1 MKKRFYYGAMA
12 TGLVFTACSSE
23 ALNEPDNN
31 RPADADQT
39 LYVKMAIHGDDLNGT
54 RAAGDNGSPEA
65 EGDFEQGTGNESKIN
80 NAYFVFYDVVGKQ
93 VGEIVQIK
101 LDNAVTENTGATVET
116 YYESVVP
123 VSIRKGELDPAQ
135 VVCYI
140 NPISPA
146 NLQSSL
152 SDIETVTRT
161 MAVSG
166 TAEPLFPMSNSVYY
180 TSPADGTIADGTKPQ
195 IAVPVDKAQLYESKE
210 DALGAEAK
218 AIDVYVERYASKLK
232 FTSKDAEAYTTH
244 TTVNGAEVPVSLS
257 FVAEKWALNAESNE
271 TYVVKSFRQP
281 SAEGVIL
288 PDDYTY
294 GELNTAINRL
304 TIPEEDPNTSLA
316 DNLQWKWNN
325 AEYHRSFWGI
335 SPAYFTA
342 TYPEVAGD
350 VKAIPLNQKYY
361 TYKEVAADGFAAT
374 DENAHYFKE
383 TTVGLRALRSKN
395 PAAAMPSVILVG
407 KYTLSVNGTAVEG
420 NPDFYTYLKG
430 SDGKPLVY
438 FAANAGSVD
447 SKVAGG
453 ESMLKR
459 FIDQVTVLYKYV
471 DGKYVRLNPTEDADL
486 AMMVGALE
494 VKRPADAV
502 LVIPPTLGVEDS
514 KEEVMK
520 LPARQQTLQF
530 NSINNTTGI
539 FIANG
544 NGYKEIVADD
554 ATPTGTQITLTAA
567 NRVLMQQVG
576 FANFYNTGMAY
587 FNIPVKHYGWYR
599 AGNTQKEIT
608 EGETTK
614 PNTTTIDWG
623 KVRVGD
629 FGMVRNHSYSIN
641 INSITGLA
649 TGIAGVEDPIVPPA
663 ETKDYYVAYK
673 VRILKWAVV
682 PVQNVDL

>member
-80 NAYFVFYDVVGKQ
+80 NAYFVFYDAVGKQ

-244 TTVNGAEVPVSLS
+244 TTVNGVEVPVSLS

-271 TYVVKSFRQP
+271 TYVVKSFRKE
-281 SAEGVIL
+281 SAEGIIL

-294 GELNTAINRL
+294 NDLNTAINGTL
-304 TIPEEDPNTSLA
+304 STA
-316 DNLQWKWNN
+316 DSWVWNN
-325 AEYHRSFWGI
+325 ADYHRSYWGM

-350 VKAIPLNQKYY
+350 VNDNSLQTYY
-361 TYKEVAADGFAAT
+361 TYNDLTKENSKVGYPTT
-374 DENAHYFKE
+374 DTDAKYFKE
-383 TTVGLRALRSKN
+383 TTVGLKALDSKN

-407 KYTLSVNGTAVEG
+407 KYKLSVNGTEVEG

-438 FAANAGSVD
+438 FAANDGTAD

-459 FIDQVTVLYKYV
+459 FINQVTVLYKRV
-471 DGKYVRLNPTEDADL
+471 NDGTEEAPKYRYVRLNPTVAADL
-486 AMMVGALE
+486 AMMVGAL
-494 VKRPADAV
+494 KIDRPTEAV
-502 LVIPPTLGVEDS
+502 LKNPTTTEGYDEI
-514 KEEVMK
+514 K

-530 NSINNTTGI
+530 NGINNTTGI
-539 FIANG
+539 YIANG

-641 INSITGLA
+641 ISSITGLA
-649 TGIAGVEDPIVPPA
+649 TGIAGVDDPIVPPA

>member
-23 ALNEPDNN
+23 ALNEPDN
-31 RPADADQT
+31 RPAEADQT

-54 RAAGDNGSPEA
+54 RAGDTNGAPDA
-65 EGDFEQGTGNESKIN
+65 EGDFEAGVGAESEIK
-80 NAYFVFYDVVGKQ
+80 NAYFVFYDAAGKQ
-93 VGEIVQIK
+93 VGDIVQIN
-101 LDNAVTENTGATVET
+101 LDKATTGVDGATVEK

-146 NLQSSL
+146 ELQNPL
-152 SDIETVTRT
+152 SEIETVTRE

-166 TAEPLFPMSNSVYY
+166 SDNKLFPMSNSVYY
-180 TSPADGTIADGTKPQ
+180 TSTENGTKPQ
-195 IAVPVDKAQLYESKE
+195 IAVPVATDQLFDTEKE
-210 DALGAEAK
+210 ALEATNK

-257 FVAEKWALNAESNE
+257 FVAEKWALNAESKK
-271 TYVVKSFRQP
+271 TYVVKSFRKE
-281 SAEGVIL
+281 SAEGIIL

-294 GELNTAINRL
+294 NDLNTAINGTL
-304 TIPEEDPNTSLA
+304 STA
-316 DNLQWKWNN
+316 DSWVWNN
-325 AEYHRSFWGI
+325 ADYHRSYWGM

-350 VKAIPLNQKYY
+350 VNDNSLQTYY
-361 TYKEVAADGFAAT
+361 TYNDLTKQNSKVGYPTT
-374 DENAHYFKE
+374 DTDAKYFKE
-383 TTVGLRALRSKN
+383 TTVGLKALDSKN

-407 KYTLSVNGTAVEG
+407 KYKLSVNGTEVEG

-438 FAANAGSVD
+438 FAANDGTAD

-459 FIDQVTVLYKYV
+459 FINQVTVLYKRV
-471 DGKYVRLNPTEDADL
+471 NDGTEDAPKYRYVRLNPTVAADL
-486 AMMVGALE
+486 AMMVGAL
-494 VKRPADAV
+494 KIDRPTEAV
-502 LVIPPTLGVEDS
+502 LKNPTTTEGYDEI
-514 KEEVMK
+514 K

-530 NSINNTTGI
+530 NGINNTTGI
-539 FIANG
+539 YIANG

-554 ATPTGTQITLTAA
+554 AIPTGTQITLTAA

-641 INSITGLA
+641 ISSITGLA
-649 TGIAGVEDPIVPPA
+649 TGIAGVDDPIVPPA

>member
-80 NAYFVFYDVVGKQ
+80 NAYFVFYDAVGKQ

-195 IAVPVDKAQLYESKE
+195 IAVPVATDQLFDTEKE
-210 DALGAEAK
+210 ALEATNK

-232 FTSKDAEAYTTH
+232 FTSKDAEAYETH
-244 TTVNGAEVPVSLS
+244 TMLNGEEVPVSLS
-257 FVAEKWALNAESNE
+257 FVAEKWALNAESKK
-271 TYVVKSFRQP
+271 TYVVKSFRKE
-281 SAEGVIL
+281 SAEGIIL

-294 GELNTAINRL
+294 NDLNTAINGTL
-304 TIPEEDPNTSLA
+304 STA
-316 DNLQWKWNN
+316 DSWVWNN
-325 AEYHRSFWGI
+325 ADYHRSYWGM

-350 VKAIPLNQKYY
+350 VNDNSLQTYY
-361 TYKEVAADGFAAT
+361 TYNDLTKENSKVGYPTT
-374 DENAHYFKE
+374 DTDAKYFKE
-383 TTVGLRALRSKN
+383 TTVGLKALDSKN

-407 KYTLSVNGTAVEG
+407 KYKLSVNGTEVEG

-438 FAANAGSVD
+438 FAANDGTAD

-459 FIDQVTVLYKYV
+459 FINQVTVLYKRV
-471 DGKYVRLNPTEDADL
+471 NDGTEEAPKYRYVRLNPTVAADL
-486 AMMVGALE
+486 AMMVGAL
-494 VKRPADAV
+494 KIDRPTEAV
-502 LVIPPTLGVEDS
+502 LKNPTTTEGYDEI
-514 KEEVMK
+514 K

-530 NSINNTTGI
+530 NGINNTTGI
-539 FIANG
+539 YIANG

-641 INSITGLA
+641 ISSITGLA
-649 TGIAGVEDPIVPPA
+649 TGIAGVDDPIVPPA

>member
-1 MKKRFYYGAMA
+1 M
-12 TGLVFTACSSE
+12 
-23 ALNEPDNN
+23 LNQ
-31 RPADADQT
+31 R
-39 LYVKMAIHGDDLNGT
+39 LK
-54 RAAGDNGSPEA
+54 
-65 EGDFEQGTGNESKIN
+65 
-80 NAYFVFYDVVGKQ
+80 NAYFVFYDAAGKQ
-93 VGEIVQIK
+93 VGDIVQIN
-101 LDNAVTENTGATVET
+101 LDKATTGVDGATVEK

-146 NLQSSL
+146 ELQNPL
-152 SDIETVTRT
+152 SEIETVTRE

-166 TAEPLFPMSNSVYY
+166 SDNKLFPMSNSVYY
-180 TSPADGTIADGTKPQ
+180 TSTENGTKPQ
-195 IAVPVDKAQLYESKE
+195 IAVPVATDQLFDTEKE
-210 DALGAEAK
+210 ALEATNK

-232 FTSKDAEAYTTH
+232 FTSKDAEAYETH
-244 TTVNGAEVPVSLS
+244 TMLNGEEVPVSLS
-257 FVAEKWALNAESNE
+257 FVAEKWALNAESKK
-271 TYVVKSFRQP
+271 TYVVKSFRKE
-281 SAEGVIL
+281 SAEGIIL

-294 GELNTAINRL
+294 NDLNTAINERL
-304 TIPEEDPNTSLA
+304 STA
-316 DNLQWKWNN
+316 DSWVWNN
-325 AEYHRSFWGI
+325 ADYHRSYWGM

-350 VKAIPLNQKYY
+350 VNDNSLQTYY
-361 TYKEVAADGFAAT
+361 TYNDLTKKNSKVGYPTT
-374 DENAHYFKE
+374 DTDAKYFKE
-383 TTVGLRALRSKN
+383 TTVGLKALDSKN

-407 KYTLSVNGTAVEG
+407 KYKLSVNGTEVEG

-438 FAANAGSVD
+438 FAANDGTAD
-447 SKVAGG
+447 SKVADG

-459 FIDQVTVLYKYV
+459 FINQVTVLYKRV
-471 DGKYVRLNPTEDADL
+471 DDGTEGAPKYRYVRLNPTVAADL
-486 AMMVGALE
+486 AMMVGAL
-494 VKRPADAV
+494 KIDRPTEAV
-502 LVIPPTLGVEDS
+502 LKNPTTTEGYDEI
-514 KEEVMK
+514 K

-530 NSINNTTGI
+530 NGINNTTGI
-539 FIANG
+539 YIANG

-641 INSITGLA
+641 ISSITGLA
-649 TGIAGVEDPIVPPA
+649 TGIAGADDPIVPPA

>member
-23 ALNEPDNN
+23 TLSEPDNN

-54 RAAGDNGSPEA
+54 RAGGDNGAPNA
-65 EGDFEQGTGNESKIN
+65 EGDFEAGEGDESVIR
-80 NAYFVFYDVVGKQ
+80 NAYFVFYDAAGKQ
-93 VGEIVQIK
+93 VGDIVQIN
-101 LDNAVTENTGATVET
+101 LDKATTGVDGATVEK

-146 NLQSSL
+146 ELQNPL
-152 SDIETVTRT
+152 SEIETVTRE

-166 TAEPLFPMSNSVYY
+166 SDNKLFPMSNSVYY
-180 TSPADGTIADGTKPQ
+180 TSTENGTKPQ
-195 IAVPVDKAQLYESKE
+195 IAVPVATDQLFDTEKE
-210 DALGAEAK
+210 ALEATNK

-232 FTSKDAEAYTTH
+232 FTSKDADAYETH
-244 TTVNGAEVPVSLS
+244 TMLNGAEVPVSLS
-257 FVAEKWALNAESNE
+257 FVAEKWALNAESKK
-271 TYVVKSFRQP
+271 TYVVKSFRKE
-281 SAEGVIL
+281 SAEGIIL

-294 GELNTAINRL
+294 NDLNAAINGTL
-304 TIPEEDPNTSLA
+304 STA
-316 DNLQWKWNN
+316 DSWVWNN
-325 AEYHRSFWGI
+325 ADYHRSYWGM

-350 VKAIPLNQKYY
+350 VNDNSLQTYY
-361 TYKEVAADGFAAT
+361 TYNDLTKENSKVGYPTT
-374 DENAHYFKE
+374 DTDAKYFKE
-383 TTVGLRALRSKN
+383 TTVGLKALGSKN

-407 KYTLSVNGTAVEG
+407 KYKLSVNGTEVEG

-438 FAANAGSVD
+438 FAANAGTAD
-447 SKVAGG
+447 SEVAGG

-459 FIDQVTVLYKYV
+459 FINQITVLYKRV
-471 DGKYVRLNPTEDADL
+471 NDGTEEAPKYRYVRLNPTVAADL
-486 AMMVGALE
+486 AMMVGAL
-494 VKRPADAV
+494 KIDRPTEAV
-502 LVIPPTLGVEDS
+502 LKNPTTTTEGYDEI
-514 KEEVMK
+514 K

-530 NSINNTTGI
+530 NGINNTTGI

-544 NGYKEIVADD
+544 NGYKAIVADD
-554 ATPTGTQITLTAA
+554 ATPTGDQITLTAA

-608 EGETTK
+608 KGETTK

-641 INSITGLA
+641 ISSITGLA
-649 TGIAGVEDPIVPPA
+649 TGIAGVDDPIVPPA

>member
-23 ALNEPDNN
+23 ALNEPDN
-31 RPADADQT
+31 RPAEADQT

-54 RAAGDNGSPEA
+54 RAGDTNGAPDA
-65 EGDFEQGTGNESKIN
+65 EGDFEAGVGAESEIK
-80 NAYFVFYDVVGKQ
+80 NAYFVFYDAAGKQ
-93 VGEIVQIK
+93 VGDIVQIN
-101 LDNAVTENTGATVET
+101 LDKATTGVDGATVEK

-146 NLQSSL
+146 ELQNPL
-152 SDIETVTRT
+152 SEIETVTRE

-166 TAEPLFPMSNSVYY
+166 SDNKLFPMSNSVYY
-180 TSPADGTIADGTKPQ
+180 TSTENGTKPQ
-195 IAVPVDKAQLYESKE
+195 IAVPVATDQLFDTEKE
-210 DALGAEAK
+210 ALEATNK

-232 FTSKDAEAYTTH
+232 FTSKDAEAYETH
-244 TTVNGAEVPVSLS
+244 TMLNGEEVPVSLS
-257 FVAEKWALNAESNE
+257 FVAEKWALNAESKK
-271 TYVVKSFRQP
+271 TYVVKSFRKE
-281 SAEGVIL
+281 SAEGIIL

-294 GELNTAINRL
+294 NDLNTAINGTL
-304 TIPEEDPNTSLA
+304 STA
-316 DNLQWKWNN
+316 DSWVWNN
-325 AEYHRSFWGI
+325 ADYHRSYWGM

-350 VKAIPLNQKYY
+350 VNDNSLQTYY
-361 TYKEVAADGFAAT
+361 TYNDLTKENSKVGYPTT
-374 DENAHYFKE
+374 DTDAKYFKE
-383 TTVGLRALRSKN
+383 TTVGLKALDSKN

-407 KYTLSVNGTAVEG
+407 KYKLSVNGTEVEG

-438 FAANAGSVD
+438 FAANDGTAD

-459 FIDQVTVLYKYV
+459 FINQVTVLYKRV
-471 DGKYVRLNPTEDADL
+471 NDGTEVASKYRYVRLNPTVAADL
-486 AMMVGALE
+486 AMMVGAL
-494 VKRPADAV
+494 KIDRPTEAV
-502 LVIPPTLGVEDS
+502 LKNPTTTEGYDEI
-514 KEEVMK
+514 K

-530 NSINNTTGI
+530 NGINNTTGI
-539 FIANG
+539 YIANG

-649 TGIAGVEDPIVPPA
+649 TGIAGEEDPIVPPA

>member
-1 MKKRFYYGAMA
+1 
-12 TGLVFTACSSE
+12 
-23 ALNEPDNN
+23 
-31 RPADADQT
+31 
-39 LYVKMAIHGDDLNGT
+39 
-54 RAAGDNGSPEA
+54 
-65 EGDFEQGTGNESKIN
+65 
-80 NAYFVFYDVVGKQ
+80 
-93 VGEIVQIK
+93 
-101 LDNAVTENTGATVET
+101 
-116 YYESVVP
+116 
-123 VSIRKGELDPAQ
+123 
-135 VVCYI
+135 
-140 NPISPA
+140 
-146 NLQSSL
+146 
-152 SDIETVTRT
+152 
-161 MAVSG
+161 
-166 TAEPLFPMSNSVYY
+166 MSNSVYY
-180 TSPADGTIADGTKPQ
+180 TSTENGTKPQ
-195 IAVPVDKAQLYESKE
+195 IAVPVATDQLFDTEKE
-210 DALGAEAK
+210 ALEATNK

-232 FTSKDAEAYTTH
+232 FTSKDAEAYETH
-244 TTVNGAEVPVSLS
+244 TMLNGEEVPVSLS
-257 FVAEKWALNAESNE
+257 FVAEKWALNAESKK
-271 TYVVKSFRQP
+271 TYVVKSFRKE
-281 SAEGVIL
+281 SAEGIIL

-294 GELNTAINRL
+294 NDLNTAINGTL
-304 TIPEEDPNTSLA
+304 STA
-316 DNLQWKWNN
+316 DSWVWNN
-325 AEYHRSFWGI
+325 ADYHRSYWGM

-350 VKAIPLNQKYY
+350 VNDNSLQTYY
-361 TYKEVAADGFAAT
+361 TYNDLTKENSKVGYPTT
-374 DENAHYFKE
+374 DTDAKYFKE
-383 TTVGLRALRSKN
+383 TTVGLKALDSKN

-407 KYTLSVNGTAVEG
+407 KYKLSVNGTEVEG

-438 FAANAGSVD
+438 FAANDGTAD

-459 FIDQVTVLYKYV
+459 FINQVTVLYKRVNY
-471 DGKYVRLNPTEDADL
+471 GTEEAPKYRYVRLNPTVAADL
-486 AMMVGALE
+486 AMMVGAL
-494 VKRPADAV
+494 KIDRPTEAV
-502 LVIPPTLGVEDS
+502 LKNPTTTEGYDEI
-514 KEEVMK
+514 K

-530 NSINNTTGI
+530 NGINNTTGI
-539 FIANG
+539 YIANG

-641 INSITGLA
+641 ISSITGLA
-649 TGIAGVEDPIVPPA
+649 TGIAGVDDPIVPPA

>member
-23 ALNEPDNN
+23 ALNEPDN
-31 RPADADQT
+31 RPAEADQT

-54 RAAGDNGSPEA
+54 RAGDTNGAPDA
-65 EGDFEQGTGNESKIN
+65 EGDFEAGVGAESEIK
-80 NAYFVFYDVVGKQ
+80 NAYFVFYDAAGKQ
-93 VGEIVQIK
+93 VGDIVQIN
-101 LDNAVTENTGATVET
+101 LDKATTGVDGATVEK

-146 NLQSSL
+146 ELQNPL
-152 SDIETVTRT
+152 SEIETVTRE

-166 TAEPLFPMSNSVYY
+166 SDNKLFPMSNSVYY
-180 TSPADGTIADGTKPQ
+180 TSTENGTKPQ
-195 IAVPVDKAQLYESKE
+195 IAVPVATDQLFDTEKE
-210 DALGAEAK
+210 ALEATNK

-232 FTSKDAEAYTTH
+232 FTSKDAEAYETH
-244 TTVNGAEVPVSLS
+244 TMLNGEEVPVSLS
-257 FVAEKWALNAESNE
+257 FVAEKWALNAESKK
-271 TYVVKSFRQP
+271 TYVVKSFRKE
-281 SAEGVIL
+281 SAEGIIL

-294 GELNTAINRL
+294 NDLNTAINGTL
-304 TIPEEDPNTSLA
+304 STA
-316 DNLQWKWNN
+316 DSWVWNN
-325 AEYHRSFWGI
+325 ADYHRSYWGM

-350 VKAIPLNQKYY
+350 VNDNSLQTYY
-361 TYKEVAADGFAAT
+361 TYNDLTKENSKVGYPTT
-374 DENAHYFKE
+374 DTDAKYFKE
-383 TTVGLRALRSKN
+383 TTVGLKALDSKN

-407 KYTLSVNGTAVEG
+407 KYKLSVNGTEVEG

-438 FAANAGSVD
+438 FAANDGTAD

-459 FIDQVTVLYKYV
+459 FINQVTVLYKRVNY
-471 DGKYVRLNPTEDADL
+471 GTEEAPKYRYVRLNPTVAADL
-486 AMMVGALE
+486 AMMVGAL
-494 VKRPADAV
+494 KIDRPTEAV
-502 LVIPPTLGVEDS
+502 LKNPTTTEGYDEI
-514 KEEVMK
+514 K

-530 NSINNTTGI
+530 NGINNTTGI
-539 FIANG
+539 YIANG

-554 ATPTGTQITLTAA
+554 ATPIGTQITLTAA

-641 INSITGLA
+641 ISSITGLA
-649 TGIAGVEDPIVPPA
+649 TGIAGVDDPIVPPA

>member
-1 MKKRFYYGAMA
+1 MA

-23 ALNEPDNN
+23 ALNEPDN
-31 RPADADQT
+31 RPAEADQT

-54 RAAGDNGSPEA
+54 RAGDTNGAPDA
-65 EGDFEQGTGNESKIN
+65 EGDFEAGVGAESEIK
-80 NAYFVFYDVVGKQ
+80 NAYFVFYDAAGKQ
-93 VGEIVQIK
+93 VGDIVQIN
-101 LDNAVTENTGATVET
+101 LDKATTDVDGATVEK

-146 NLQSSL
+146 ELQNPL
-152 SDIETVTRT
+152 SEIETVTRE

-166 TAEPLFPMSNSVYY
+166 SDNKLFPMSNSVYY
-180 TSPADGTIADGTKPQ
+180 TSTENGTKPQ
-195 IAVPVDKAQLYESKE
+195 IAVPVATDQLFDTEKE
-210 DALGAEAK
+210 ALEATNK

-232 FTSKDAEAYTTH
+232 FTSKDAEAYETH
-244 TTVNGAEVPVSLS
+244 TMLNGEEVPVSLS
-257 FVAEKWALNAESNE
+257 FVAEKWALNAESKK
-271 TYVVKSFRQP
+271 TYVVKSFRKE
-281 SAEGVIL
+281 SAEGIIL

-294 GELNTAINRL
+294 NDLNTAINGTL
-304 TIPEEDPNTSLA
+304 STA
-316 DNLQWKWNN
+316 DSWVWNN
-325 AEYHRSFWGI
+325 ADYHRSYWGM

-350 VKAIPLNQKYY
+350 VNDNSLQTYY
-361 TYKEVAADGFAAT
+361 TYNDLTKENSKVGYPTT
-374 DENAHYFKE
+374 DTDAKYFKE
-383 TTVGLRALRSKN
+383 TTVGLKALDSKN

-407 KYTLSVNGTAVEG
+407 KYKLSVNGTEVEG

-438 FAANAGSVD
+438 FAANDGTAD

-459 FIDQVTVLYKYV
+459 FINQVTVLYKRV
-471 DGKYVRLNPTEDADL
+471 NDGTEEAPKYRYVRLNPTVAADL
-486 AMMVGALE
+486 AMMVGAL
-494 VKRPADAV
+494 KIDRPTEAV
-502 LVIPPTLGVEDS
+502 LKNPTTTTEGYDEI
-514 KEEVMK
+514 K

-530 NSINNTTGI
+530 NGINNTTGI
-539 FIANG
+539 YIANG

-641 INSITGLA
+641 ISSITGLA
-649 TGIAGVEDPIVPPA
+649 TGIAGVDDPIVPPA